1 MANFNFLNNAQV
13 FIVYNNI
20 RYNLDV
26 SSDIKF
32 SQTFTDNTY
41 PQKTLHEPQK
51 MFEAS
56 NIKKANPADFGFTL
70 PMYEEDDL
78 QVVFDLLVDYKSSTD
93 FTLKTFDLYIEL
105 PDILYKIEKCAVT
118 NGTFIIEKLQNLK
131 LQISGQGTRLYHYV
145 VNSNDYHST
154 GVNGFTVNSRSASV
168 NPQRVDHLSVSLN
181 NTSLDKIYKISAE
194 LQNNI
199 EWVEEQTVHK
209 SLQSGS
215 ITYPTDF
222 KLKGRVLSGTIGQY
236 VASDSV
242 SYLQSNLSQV
252 PLVITAGKNS
262 STGFQFNLQNC
273 TFTNRNNVDRVFT
286 QNYDWRMNDNPND
299 LGTKLKLNSN

>member
-13 FIVYNNI
+13 FIVYNNL

-41 PQKTLHEPQK
+41 PQKTLHEPK
-51 MFEAS
+51 KLFEAS
-56 NIKKANPADFGFTL
+56 NIKKANPADFAFSL

-78 QVVFDLLVDYKSSTD
+78 QVIFDLLVDYKSATE

-105 PDILYKIEKCAVT
+105 PDLLYKIQKCAIT

-131 LQISGQGTRLYHYV
+131 LQVSGQGARLSHYV
-145 VNSNDYHST
+145 VGSNDYHSL
-154 GVNGFTVNSRSASV
+154 GLHNLSVAARSAQV
-168 NPQRVDHLSVSLN
+168 TPQRVDHLSVTLN
-181 NTSLDKIYKISAE
+181 NTALDKIYKISAE
-194 LQNNI
+194 LQNDI
-199 EWVEEQTVHK
+199 EWNEEQTIHK
-209 SLQSGS
+209 ALQSG

-222 KLKGRVLSGTIGQY
+222 TLKSRILSGTIGQY
-236 VASDSV
+236 VATDSL

-262 STGFQFNLQNC
+262 TTGFQFNLQNC

-286 QNYDWRMNDNPND
+286 QNYDWRMNDNPDD